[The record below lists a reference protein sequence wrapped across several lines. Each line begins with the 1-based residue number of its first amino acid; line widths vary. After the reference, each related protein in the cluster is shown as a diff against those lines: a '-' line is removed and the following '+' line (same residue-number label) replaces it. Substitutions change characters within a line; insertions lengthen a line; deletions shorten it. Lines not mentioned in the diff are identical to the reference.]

1 MLTVLLR
8 VVADAVVVA
17 IVLFA
22 AAGTTDW
29 PRAWVLL
36 GVLLVVRVLTAI
48 AVFRVN
54 PSLLRE
60 RATVLA
66 HRGQPLADRVILLA
80 YMTTAFIG
88 VPVVAALDQFH
99 WRVLPVRSSAVAA
112 IGLLLFVVGWTI
124 TALALREN
132 AFAVTVVRLQAERR
146 HAVVDTGIYGV
157 VRHPMYAGSP
167 CVLVGLSLWLGSYVA
182 ALCAMIPLGLLAIRI
197 GLEERLLTRE
207 LPGYPEYVRR
217 VPYRVV
223 PGIW

>member
-1 MLTVLLR
+1 MLTVTLR
-8 VVADAVVVA
+8 VVADAVVIA
-17 IVLFA
+17 IALFA

-29 PRAWVLL
+29 PRAWMLIGILL
-36 GVLLVVRVLTAI
+36 AVRLSTAV

-60 RATVLA
+60 RATVLM
-66 HRGQPLADRVILLA
+66 HGGQPFADRVILLA

-88 VPVVAALDQFH
+88 VPVVAARDVFH
-99 WRVLPVRSSAVAA
+99 WHVLARPSGTVAA
-112 IGLLLFVVGWTI
+112 LGLVLFVAGWVM
-124 TALALREN
+124 TAVALREN
-132 AFAVTVVRLQAERR
+132 AFAVTVVRLQTERR
-146 HAVVDTGIYGV
+146 HTVVDTGIYGV

-167 CVLVGLSLWLGSYVA
+167 CVLVGLSLWLGSYA
-182 ALCAMIPLGLLAIRI
+182 ALLFASIPLALLAIRI
-197 GLEERLLTRE
+197 GLEERLLRRE

>member
-36 GVLLVVRVLTAI
+36 GVLLVVRIVTAI
-48 AVFRVN
+48 GVFRVS

-60 RATVLA
+60 RATVLV
-66 HRGQPLADRVILLA
+66 HGGQPLADRVILLA

-88 VPVVAALDQFH
+88 VPLVAALDVFH
-99 WRVLPVRSSAVAA
+99 WHLLSVPSSAVATV
-112 IGLLLFVVGWTI
+112 GLVLFVIGWI
-124 TALALREN
+124 VTALALREN
-132 AFAVTVVRLQAERR
+132 AFAVTVVRLQTERQ
-146 HAVVDTGIYGV
+146 HAVVDTGIYGAI
-157 VRHPMYAGSP
+157 RHPMYAGSP
-167 CVLVGLSLWLGSYVA
+167 LVLIGLSVWLGSYAA
-182 ALCAMIPLGLLAIRI
+182 ALYAGLPLALLAIRI
-197 GLEERLLTRE
+197 GLEERLLRRE
-207 LPGYPEYVRR
+207 LPGYVDYVRR